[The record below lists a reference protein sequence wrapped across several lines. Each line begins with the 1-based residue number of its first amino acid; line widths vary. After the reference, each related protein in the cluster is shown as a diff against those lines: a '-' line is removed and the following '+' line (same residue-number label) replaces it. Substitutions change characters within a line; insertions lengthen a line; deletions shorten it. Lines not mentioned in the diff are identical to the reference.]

1 MSDEW
6 GTRELASGPVH
17 STCFLITG
25 LLQPPCINHFADRD
39 PKSVVLMDQARSCRI
54 WELHSIVWYSHWMI
68 LVWWRGEKRDQTLI
82 QRDVTEPNQS
92 RTKPCLTEL
101 RLQAEYFGSKLLV
114 HRTSNLMCSRVS
126 EQTSGC
132 NELREWSKQWGAHKW
147 VSIVS
152 ERASTREP
160 GLGGTYIPI
169 IGSS

>member
-39 PKSVVLMDQARSCRI
+39 PKSVVLMDPARSCRI

-68 LVWWRGEKRDQTLI
+68 LVWWRGDKRDQTLI

-101 RLQAEYFGSKLLV
+101 RLQVQNSSFIGHQISCALEWASK
-114 HRTSNLMCSRVS
+114 RAGAMNCVS
-126 EQTSGC
+126 EASSEEHTNEWALWANEQAHESLAWAVLTSR
-132 NELREWSKQWGAHKW
+132 L
-147 VSIVS
+147 
-152 ERASTREP
+152 
-160 GLGGTYIPI
+160 
-169 IGSS
+169 